1 MITSPQCALSL
12 AERTVATLPLPGLC
26 APGICLPG

>member
-1 MITSPQCALSL
+1 VLTLPTGTA
-12 AERTVATLPLPGLC
+12 ATLAITGLC

>member
-12 AERTVATLPLPGLC
+12 AERTVATLPGLC